1 MKAVGNEKIFGGL
14 GSILVALSF
23 VPYFGWIAGVAG
35 AVLLFIAFHKYSDIF
50 GNKDIFKKFLTGF
63 LISLSGIIVSFI
75 FGVFS
80 FIPMSMSAIYGVGE
94 FISFGLGMFGIGIIF
109 AMIVFYIINIFAANY
124 YRHCFNLMAEYTNI
138 NHFKLAGTFVFWGSV
153 GLIVFGLGA
162 IAIFIGIILLAVA
175 FFSITQSYDM
185 PKDVTL

>member
-23 VPYFGWIAGVAG
+23 VPYLGWVAGVAG

-50 GNKDIFKKFLTGF
+50 GDKDIFKKFLTGF
-63 LISLSGIIVSFI
+63 IISLSGIIFSLI

-80 FIPMSMSAIYGVGE
+80 FIPMSMSTIFGVGE
-94 FISFGLGMFGIGIIF
+94 LISFGLGMFGVIF
-109 AMIVFYIINIFAANY
+109 AIFVFYIINIFAAKY
-124 YRHCFNLMAEYTNI
+124 YRHCFNLMAKYTNI

-175 FFSITQSYDM
+175 FFSIPQSYDIQ
-185 PKDVTL
+185 KDVTS